1 MSKILLS
8 VNEMSCQHCVRAIE
22 QAVGEIEGTNEVLV
36 DLDKKEVSVTFDETQ
51 VNIAQIVDL
60 IEEAGYEVDKKQL
73 AGV

>member
-1 MSKILLS
+1 M
-8 VNEMSCQHCVRAIE
+8 AIE

-36 DLDKKEVSVTFDETQ
+36 DLDKKEVSVTFDEKQ